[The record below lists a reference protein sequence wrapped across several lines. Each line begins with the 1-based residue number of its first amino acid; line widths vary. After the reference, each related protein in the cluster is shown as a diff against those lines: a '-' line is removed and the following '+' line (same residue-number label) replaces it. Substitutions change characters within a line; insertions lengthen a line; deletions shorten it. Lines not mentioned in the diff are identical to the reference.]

1 MASNPS
7 ARVRTDNKHF
17 PYALRVVQ
25 TSEGTVFWDREDT
38 ERNHR
43 QFFISTSG
51 KSARK
56 LAQWILDN
64 VKE

>member
-1 MASNPS
+1 
-7 ARVRTDNKHF
+7 
-17 PYALRVVQ
+17 
-25 TSEGTVFWDREDT
+25 VFWDREDT